1 MSLKIYNTLSHS
13 EEEFIPWNGKVVNMY
28 TCGPTVYHF
37 AHIGN
42 LRTYIMEDI
51 LERTLRYLGYDVK
64 RCMNITDVGHLS
76 SDSDTGNDK
85 MVTAAQKEHKTVLEI
100 AKYYTDIFFE
110 DFKKLN
116 IIKPEIVSPATEN
129 IDEYIK
135 IVEDKA
141 ILRRLIDEA
150 TSIITES
157 YNTSNSISDVIEEA
171 EKKIFD
177 VSKSLRST
185 EFKSI
190 QDVLYKTQADLE
202 KLAANKG
209 DITGIP
215 TGFYELDKITSGFH
229 PHELIIIAARPGMGK
244 TAIALNMVN
253 NIAINSKKT
262 VALFNM
268 EMGAEQLASRMLASV
283 GQIEGNKLKTGNLE
297 HSDWKRVNE
306 AISRLSSTN
315 IFIDDTAGQ
324 TVGEI
329 RSKCRKLATS
339 PSGLDIVVIDY
350 LTLIQGSSKNGAN
363 RQQEVADISRAL
375 KTMAMELGVPVIA
388 LAQLSRSVELR
399 ENKRPIMSDLRE
411 SGSIEQDA
419 DIVAF
424 LYRDDYYNKSASEQT
439 NISVT
444 ELIVGKHRN
453 GSTGTIELL
462 FERTMSNFRNYLK
475 KQEGE

>member
-1 MSLKIYNTLSHS
+1 MERVIPHNIDAEQSVLGAMFLTKKALQKGLEKLDGSEFYLDNHQKIFEAIKNVDSKGSIVDLTTVADELNNLNLLKQV
-13 EEEFIPWNGKVVNMY
+13 G
-28 TCGPTVYHF
+28 
-37 AHIGN
+37 
-42 LRTYIMEDI
+42 DI
-51 LERTLRYLGYDVK
+51 EYL
-64 RCMNITDVGHLS
+64 T
-76 SDSDTGNDK
+76 
-85 MVTAAQKEHKTVLEI
+85 EI
-100 AKYYTDIFFE
+100 IESVPSA
-110 DFKKLN
+110 
-116 IIKPEIVSPATEN
+116 SN

-135 IVEDKA
+135 IVEDKS

-150 TSIITES
+150 TSIITDS
-157 YNTSNSISDVIEEA
+157 YNTSNNISEVIEEA

-190 QDVLYKTQADLE
+190 QDVLYKTQSDLE
-202 KLAANKG
+202 KLASMKG
-209 DITGIP
+209 NITGIP

-244 TAIALNMVN
+244 TAVALNMVT
-253 NIAINSKKT
+253 NIAINAKKT

-268 EMGAEQLASRMLASV
+268 EMGAEQLATRMLSSV
-283 GQIEGNKLKTGNLE
+283 GQIDGAKLKTGNLE

-306 AISRLSSTN
+306 AISRLSDTK

-339 PSGLDIVVIDY
+339 PDGLDIVVIDY

-375 KTMAMELGVPVIA
+375 KTMAMELDVPVIA
-388 LAQLSRSVELR
+388 LSQLSRSIE
-399 ENKRPIMSDLRE
+399 KRDDKKPMLSDLRE
-411 SGSIEQDA
+411 SGAIEQDA

-424 LYRDDYYNKSASEQT
+424 LHCTDEERAKENSLMEFV
-439 NISVT
+439 IR
-444 ELIVGKHRN
+444 KHRN
-453 GSTGTIELL
+453 GPLMDIPLMFQRNTST
-462 FERTMSNFRNYLK
+462 FANVAQVKDN
-475 KQEGE
+475 

>member
-1 MSLKIYNTLSHS
+1 MNR
-13 EEEFIPWNGKVVNMY
+13 EIP
-28 TCGPTVYHF
+28 H
-37 AHIGN
+37 
-42 LRTYIMEDI
+42 
-51 LERTLRYLGYDVK
+51 
-64 RCMNITDVGHLS
+64 
-76 SDSDTGNDK
+76 
-85 MVTAAQKEHKTVLEI
+85 
-100 AKYYTDIFFE
+100 
-110 DFKKLN
+110 
-116 IIKPEIVSPATEN
+116 N
-129 IDEYIK
+129 IDAEQSVLGAMFLTKKALQKALELLNGSEFYLDNHAKIFECIKEIDARGSVVDLTTVADELNNRNWLKTIGDIEYLTEIIESVPSAANIDQYIK

-150 TSIITES
+150 TSIITNS
-157 YNTSNSISDVIEEA
+157 YNTTNNISEVIEEA

-185 EFKSI
+185 EFKAI

-215 TGFYELDKITSGFH
+215 TGYYELDKLTSGFH

-244 TAIALNMVN
+244 TAVALNFVTNM
-253 NIAINSKKT
+253 AINSKKT

-268 EMGAEQLASRMLASV
+268 EMGAEQLATRMLASV
-283 GQIEGNKLKTGNLE
+283 GQIEGSKLKTGNLE
-297 HSDWKRVNE
+297 HSDWKRLNE

-350 LTLIQGSSKNGAN
+350 LTLIQGSSKSGAN
-363 RQQEVADISRAL
+363 RQQEVSDISRAL
-375 KTMAMELGVPVIA
+375 KTMAMELNVPVIA
-388 LAQLSRSVELR
+388 LSQLSRGIEQRVDKKPML
-399 ENKRPIMSDLRE
+399 SDLRE
-411 SGSIEQDA
+411 SGAIEQDA

-424 LYRDDYYNKSASEQT
+424 LHCSDEEREKQNSLMEFV
-439 NISVT
+439 IR
-444 ELIVGKHRN
+444 KHRN
-453 GSTGTIELL
+453 GPLADVPLIFQRGTSTFVNVANVKE
-462 FERTMSNFRNYLK
+462 EN
-475 KQEGE
+475 

>member
-1 MSLKIYNTLSHS
+1 MNREIPHNIDAEQSVLGSMFLTKKALQKALELLDGSEFYLDNHAKIFECIKNLDSRGSVVDLTTVADELNNRNWLKT
-13 EEEFIPWNGKVVNMY
+13 
-28 TCGPTVYHF
+28 
-37 AHIGN
+37 IG
-42 LRTYIMEDI
+42 DI
-51 LERTLRYLGYDVK
+51 DYLTE
-64 RCMNITDVGHLS
+64 II
-76 SDSDTGNDK
+76 DS
-85 MVTAAQKEHKTVLEI
+85 VPTAA
-100 AKYYTDIFFE
+100 
-110 DFKKLN
+110 
-116 IIKPEIVSPATEN
+116 N

-150 TSIITES
+150 TAIITNS
-157 YNTSNSISDVIEEA
+157 YNTSNNISQVIEEA

-215 TGFYELDKITSGFH
+215 TGYYELDKLTSGFH
-229 PHELIIIAARPGMGK
+229 PHELIIVAARPGMGK
-244 TAIALNMVN
+244 TAIALNFVTNM
-253 NIAINSKKT
+253 AINSKKT

-268 EMGAEQLASRMLASV
+268 EMGAEQLATRMLSSV
-283 GQIEGNKLKTGNLE
+283 GQIEGSKLKTGNLE

-306 AISRLSSTN
+306 AISRLSGTN

-350 LTLIQGSSKNGAN
+350 LTLIQGTSKNGAN

-375 KTMAMELGVPVIA
+375 KTMAMELNVPVIA
-388 LAQLSRSVELR
+388 LSQLSRGIEQRVDKKPML
-399 ENKRPIMSDLRE
+399 SDLRE
-411 SGSIEQDA
+411 SGAIEQDA

-424 LYRDDYYNKSASEQT
+424 LHCSDEERAKENSLMEFV
-439 NISVT
+439 IR
-444 ELIVGKHRN
+444 KHRN
-453 GSTGTIELL
+453 GPLADVPLIFQRGTSTFVNVANVKE
-462 FERTMSNFRNYLK
+462 EN
-475 KQEGE
+475 

>member
-1 MSLKIYNTLSHS
+1 MNREVPHNIDAEQSVLGSMFLSKKALLHALELLSPEMFYLDSHS
-13 EEEFIPWNGKVVNMY
+13 KIFECIKSLESNNQVVDLTTVAEELN
-28 TCGPTVYHF
+28 
-37 AHIGN
+37 
-42 LRTYIMEDI
+42 
-51 LERTLRYLGYDVK
+51 K
-64 RCMNITDVGHLS
+64 RGWL
-76 SDSDTGNDK
+76 
-85 MVTAAQKEHKTVLEI
+85 KTVGNVEYLTEI
-100 AKYYTDIFFE
+100 IESVPSAANVDQ
-110 DFKKLN
+110 
-116 IIKPEIVSPATEN
+116 
-129 IDEYIK
+129 YIK

-150 TSIITES
+150 TNIITNS
-157 YNTSNSISDVIEEA
+157 YNTTNDIGEVIEEA

-185 EFKSI
+185 EFKPI
-190 QDVLYKTQADLE
+190 QEVLYKTQADLE
-202 KLAANKG
+202 KLSKNKG

-244 TAIALNMVN
+244 TAIALNMVT

-268 EMGAEQLASRMLASV
+268 EMGAEQLATRMLSSV
-283 GQIEGNKLKTGNLE
+283 GQIEGSKLKTGNLE

-306 AISRLSSTN
+306 AISRLSNTN
-315 IFIDDTAGQ
+315 IYIDDMSGN

-350 LTLIQGSSKNGAN
+350 LTLIQGSSKSGAN

-375 KTMAMELGVPVIA
+375 KTMAMELHVPVIA
-388 LAQLSRSVELR
+388 LSQLSRGIE
-399 ENKRPIMSDLRE
+399 KRDDKKPMLSDLRE
-411 SGSIEQDA
+411 SGAIEQDA

-424 LYRDDYYNKSASEQT
+424 LHCSDEEREKQNSLMEFV
-439 NISVT
+439 IR
-444 ELIVGKHRN
+444 KHRN
-453 GSTGTIELL
+453 GPLADIPLI
-462 FERTMSNFRNYLK
+462 FQRNTSSFVNVTNAK
-475 KQEGE
+475 ED

>member
-1 MSLKIYNTLSHS
+1 MNREIPHNIDAEQSVLGSMFLTKKALQKALELLNGSEFYLDNHAKIFECIKEIDARGGVVDLTTVADELNNRNWLKIV
-13 EEEFIPWNGKVVNMY
+13 G
-28 TCGPTVYHF
+28 
-37 AHIGN
+37 
-42 LRTYIMEDI
+42 DI
-51 LERTLRYLGYDVK
+51 EYLTEV
-64 RCMNITDVGHLS
+64 IESVPS
-76 SDSDTGNDK
+76 
-85 MVTAAQKEHKTVLEI
+85 AA
-100 AKYYTDIFFE
+100 
-110 DFKKLN
+110 
-116 IIKPEIVSPATEN
+116 N
-129 IDEYIK
+129 IDQYIK

-150 TSIITES
+150 TAIITNS
-157 YNTSNSISDVIEEA
+157 YNTSNNISEVIEEA

-215 TGFYELDKITSGFH
+215 TGYYELDKLTSGFH

-244 TAIALNMVN
+244 TAVALNFVT

-268 EMGAEQLASRMLASV
+268 EMGAEQLAMRMLSSV
-283 GQIEGNKLKTGNLE
+283 GQIEGSKLKTGNLE

-306 AISRLSSTN
+306 AISRLSNTN

-375 KTMAMELGVPVIA
+375 KTMAMELNVPVIA
-388 LAQLSRSVELR
+388 LSQLSRGIEQRVDKKPML
-399 ENKRPIMSDLRE
+399 SDLRE
-411 SGSIEQDA
+411 SGAIEQDA

-424 LYRDDYYNKSASEQT
+424 LHCSDEEREKENSLMEFV
-439 NISVT
+439 IR
-444 ELIVGKHRN
+444 KHRN
-453 GSTGTIELL
+453 GPLADVPLIFQRGTSTFVNVAKVKE
-462 FERTMSNFRNYLK
+462 EN
-475 KQEGE
+475 

>member
-1 MSLKIYNTLSHS
+1 MNREIPHNIDAEQSVLGAMFLTKKALQKALELLDGSEFYSDNHSKIFECIKNVDAKGSIVDITTVAEELNNKNWLKQV
-13 EEEFIPWNGKVVNMY
+13 G
-28 TCGPTVYHF
+28 
-37 AHIGN
+37 
-42 LRTYIMEDI
+42 DI
-51 LERTLRYLGYDVK
+51 EYLTEIIESVP
-64 RCMNITDVGHLS
+64 S
-76 SDSDTGNDK
+76 
-85 MVTAAQKEHKTVLEI
+85 AAG
-100 AKYYTDIFFE
+100 
-110 DFKKLN
+110 
-116 IIKPEIVSPATEN
+116 

-157 YNTSNSISDVIEEA
+157 YNTSNNISEVIETA

-190 QDVLYKTQADLE
+190 QDVLYKTQADIE
-202 KLAANKG
+202 KLSENKG

-215 TGFYELDKITSGFH
+215 TGYYELDKLTSGFH

-244 TAIALNMVN
+244 TAVALNFVT

-268 EMGAEQLASRMLASV
+268 EMGAEQLATRMLSSV
-283 GQIEGNKLKTGNLE
+283 GQIEGSKLKTGNLE
-297 HSDWKRVNE
+297 HSDWKRLNE
-306 AISRLSSTN
+306 AISRLSDTK

-350 LTLIQGSSKNGAN
+350 LTLIQGTSKNGAN

-375 KTMAMELGVPVIA
+375 KTMAMELNVPVIA
-388 LAQLSRSVELR
+388 LSQLSRGIEQRVDKKPML
-399 ENKRPIMSDLRE
+399 SDLRE
-411 SGSIEQDA
+411 SGAIEQDA

-424 LYRDDYYNKSASEQT
+424 LHCTDEEREKQNSLMEFV
-439 NISVT
+439 IR
-444 ELIVGKHRN
+444 KHRN
-453 GSTGTIELL
+453 GPLADVPLIFQRGTSTFVNVANVKE
-462 FERTMSNFRNYLK
+462 EN
-475 KQEGE
+475 

>member
-1 MSLKIYNTLSHS
+1 MNFFCKHSKIFECIKAIDARGSVVDLTTVADELNNRNWLKNV
-13 EEEFIPWNGKVVNMY
+13 G
-28 TCGPTVYHF
+28 
-37 AHIGN
+37 
-42 LRTYIMEDI
+42 DI
-51 LERTLRYLGYDVK
+51 EYL
-64 RCMNITDVGHLS
+64 T
-76 SDSDTGNDK
+76 
-85 MVTAAQKEHKTVLEI
+85 EI
-100 AKYYTDIFFE
+100 IESVPSA
-110 DFKKLN
+110 
-116 IIKPEIVSPATEN
+116 SN

-150 TSIITES
+150 TAIITNS
-157 YNTSNSISDVIEEA
+157 YNTTNNISEVIEEA

-244 TAIALNMVN
+244 TAIALNMVT

-268 EMGAEQLASRMLASV
+268 EMGAEQLATRMLSSV

-297 HSDWKRVNE
+297 HADWKRVNE
-306 AISRLSSTN
+306 AISRLSNTS
-315 IFIDDTAGQ
+315 IYIDDTAGN

-329 RSKCRKLATS
+329 RSKCRRLATS

-350 LTLIQGSSKNGAN
+350 LTLIQGTSKNGAN

-375 KTMAMELGVPVIA
+375 KTMAMELNVPVIA
-388 LAQLSRSVELR
+388 LSQLSRGIEQRVDKKPML
-399 ENKRPIMSDLRE
+399 SDLRE
-411 SGSIEQDA
+411 SGAIEQDA

-424 LYRDDYYNKSASEQT
+424 LHCSDEEREKENSLMEFV
-439 NISVT
+439 IR
-444 ELIVGKHRN
+444 KHRN
-453 GSTGTIELL
+453 GPLKDIPLIFQRGTSTFVNVAQIKE
-462 FERTMSNFRNYLK
+462 EN
-475 KQEGE
+475 